1 MITWEQRNLQLRDIN
16 ERVQRDA
23 QAFILEEH
31 GRYARQLQMLT
42 EAVKQR
48 LQDRLLVLLSGPSS
62 SGKTTTAEWLCRA
75 LAADG
80 ITAHVISLDDFYRGR
95 ERAPILPDG
104 SYDYESVEAL
114 DLPLLRRCMSELLE
128 QGETLL
134 PRFDF
139 TTGRPAPDK
148 RPLRIG
154 HGAVVIFEG
163 IHALNPHLE
172 EDLSADTVPFK
183 IFVHTGNA
191 IFDGEQRL
199 LSRRDLRLCRR
210 ILRDA
215 RFRASEIENTMLMW
229 PQVMRGEDLYL
240 FPYSDTADVRLDT
253 TFAFEPC
260 MTAPL
265 ILPQLPRI
273 EGQYPD
279 VAERLRRALAP
290 FVPLSADM
298 LPSDALL
305 REFFG

>member
-1 MITWEQRNLQLRDIN
+1 MITWEKRNLQLHHIN
-16 ERVQRDA
+16 QQVQQDA
-23 QAFILEEH
+23 AAFILQEH
-31 GRYARQLQMLT
+31 QRYARQMQLLT

-62 SGKTTTAEWLCRA
+62 SGKTTTADWLCRE
-75 LAADG
+75 LAKEG
-80 ITAHVISLDDFYRGR
+80 IAGHVVSLDDFYRGR
-95 ERAPILPDG
+95 ERAPLLPDG

-114 DLPLLRRCMSELLE
+114 DLPLLRLCMHELLE
-128 QGETLL
+128 YGETLL

-139 TTGRPAPDK
+139 ATGSPAPEK
-148 RPLRIG
+148 RPLKIG
-154 HGAVVIFEG
+154 HGSVVIFEG
-163 IHALNPHLE
+163 IHALNPQLE
-172 EDLSADTVPFK
+172 EDFGGDAVPFK

-191 IFDGEQRL
+191 IFDGEQTL
-199 LSRRDLRLCRR
+199 LTRRDLRLCRR

-240 FPYSDTADVRLDT
+240 LPYSDTADARVDT

-273 EGQYPD
+273 EQQHPQ
-279 VAERLRRALAP
+279 VSERLRNALTP
-290 FVPLSADM
+290 FVPLSAQG
-298 LPSDALL
+298 LPADALL
-305 REFFG
+305 HEFFG